1 MGRHKKIGAKVKLTP
16 TQRKN
21 HELKAISKWK
31 REKTKS
37 FNLTLNVKKDMDI
50 IEWLSKQPN
59 KQGYLRELIRNDM
72 RAKGE

>member
-1 MGRHKKIGAKVKLTP
+1 MPRPKKIGAKVRLTP

-37 FNLTLNVKKDMDI
+37 FNLTLNVEKEKDI

-59 KQGYLRELIRNDM
+59 KQSYLRELIRNDM
-72 RAKGE
+72 KNESK